1 MREKAETELADAKQ
15 VNAEKDTRIAELEAQ
30 VDELTPFRAEAEK
43 LRQEKADAELAAKRQ
58 ELSAFA
64 ESQGLDTQ
72 SEAVAAAIQEVN
84 YAFLMAEAMKQNKK
98 PQPKPT
104 LASFAVAGGMP
115 LGGEYD
121 DLLGK
126 G

>member
-72 SEAVAAAIQEVN
+72 SEAVVAAIQEVN

-104 LASFAVAGGMP
+104 LASFAVVGGMP

>member
-1 MREKAETELADAKQ
+1 MREKTETELADAKQ

-72 SEAVAAAIQEVN
+72 SEAVVAAIQEVN

>member
-1 MREKAETELADAKQ
+1 MREKAEAELADAKQ
-15 VNAEKDTRIAELEAQ
+15 VNAEKDARIAELEAQ
-30 VDELTPFRAEAEK
+30 VAELTPFKAEAEK
-43 LRQEKADAELAAKRQ
+43 LRQEKADAELATKRQ
-58 ELSAFA
+58 ELTAFA
-64 ESQGLDTQ
+64 ETQGLDTQ
-72 SEAVAAAIQEVN
+72 SEAIAAAIQEVN
-84 YAFLMAEAMKQNKK
+84 YESLVAETMKQNKK
-98 PQPKPT
+98 SQPKPT

>member
-1 MREKAETELADAKQ
+1 MREKAEAELADAKQ
-15 VNAEKDTRIAELEAQ
+15 VNAEKDARIAELEAQ
-30 VDELTPFRAEAEK
+30 VDELTPFKAEAEK
-43 LRQEKADAELAAKRQ
+43 LRQEKADTALAAKRQ
-58 ELSAFA
+58 ELTAFA

-72 SEAVAAAIQEVN
+72 SEAVVAAIQEVN

-98 PQPKPT
+98 PQSKPT

>member
-1 MREKAETELADAKQ
+1 MNGARQA
-15 VNAEKDTRIAELEAQ
+15 NAEKDARIAELEEQ
-30 VDELTPFRAEAEK
+30 VVALTPFKAEAEK

-58 ELSAFA
+58 DLTAFA
-64 ESQGLDTQ
+64 EAQGLDMQ

-98 PQPKPT
+98 PQPKPM

-121 DLLGK
+121 DLLCK

>member
-1 MREKAETELADAKQ
+1 MREKAEAELADAKQ
-15 VNAEKDTRIAELEAQ
+15 VNAEKDARIAELEAQ
-30 VDELTPFRAEAEK
+30 VAELTPFKAEAEK

-58 ELSAFA
+58 ELTAFA
-64 ESQGLDTQ
+64 EAQGLDTQ
-72 SEAVAAAIQEVN
+72 SEAIAAAIQEVD
-84 YAFLMAEAMKQNKK
+84 YAFLMAEAIKQSKK
-98 PQPKPT
+98 PQPKTT

>member
-15 VNAEKDTRIAELEAQ
+15 VNTQKDARIAELETQ
-30 VDELTPFRAEAEK
+30 VAELTPIKAEAEK

-58 ELSAFA
+58 EMTAFA
-64 ESQGLDTQ
+64 EAQGLDTQ
-72 SEAVAAAIQEVN
+72 SEAVATAIQEVN
-84 YAFLMAEAMKQNKK
+84 YASLMAEAMKQNKK

-104 LASFAVAGGMP
+104 LASFALAGGMS
-115 LGGEYD
+115 LGSEYD